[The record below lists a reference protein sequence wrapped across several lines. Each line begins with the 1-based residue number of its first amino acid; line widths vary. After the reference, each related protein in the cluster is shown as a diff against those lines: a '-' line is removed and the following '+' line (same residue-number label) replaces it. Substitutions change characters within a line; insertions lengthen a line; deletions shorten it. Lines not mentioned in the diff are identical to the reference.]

1 MCRRPQPSSVDL
13 SDDCNSLEEPLL
25 PPDQRYDDSSRS
37 TSAETSLPSRNIR
50 LTLMYTLIV
59 FAGRSLWSQ
68 SVLSTF
74 VYLLQN
80 KDPKAVGVISA
91 AMGLTQLFVS
101 FPAGIFVD
109 RYRRDYL
116 LKVAT
121 VVGLVAIGL
130 TYTAVLAKHSF
141 HWLIGALSV
150 WGVFWGISDTSL
162 SALFADSIPD
172 GQRSKYF
179 TQRSILVKVGNMTGP
194 VSALILFAF
203 LGNEWTTQDCA
214 IVMAFGNA
222 ICIPAVLLLACL
234 SDDNLGVGEK
244 ASDAETEPLSSNE
257 TSMHDDSVLSN
268 DEEQDEEQPHR
279 VWCLLPEHRITPVL
293 ICTADV
299 ISGLGL
305 GMSIRYFPIFFLEN
319 LKLSPIL
326 VQVLYILSPMGQAIL
341 MHFGQELSMSIGRC
355 RTTVLFKWIGVGFMF
370 GMIAAF
376 HWNLPHWLVCA
387 FFVLRTSFVN
397 ATSALT
403 KSVLMDSVP
412 KQERGKW
419 SSLES
424 VNMFGW
430 SGSAILGGILVG
442 SKGLL
447 FNFIVTASIQLIAT
461 LPVLALISRDGIE
474 GMTVE
479 HRSRSDLSIVDDDSD
494 EINSAV

>member
-1 MCRRPQPSSVDL
+1 MCRRPNQRVDL

-25 PPDQRYDDSSRS
+25 PPHQRYDDERRS
-37 TSAETSLPSRNIR
+37 ASDDESSLPSRNIQ
-50 LTLMYTLIV
+50 LTLIYTLIV

-80 KDPKAVGVISA
+80 NDPKAVGVISA

-116 LKVAT
+116 LKAAS
-121 VVGLVAIGL
+121 VVGLVAISL
-130 TYTAVLAKHSF
+130 TYTAILAKHSF
-141 HWLIGALSV
+141 NWLIGALSV

-162 SALFADSIPD
+162 GALFADSIPD

-214 IVMAFGNA
+214 IVMAVGNA

-234 SDDNLGVGEK
+234 SDDNQEGEK
-244 ASDAETEPLSSNE
+244 AGDEETEPLSSD
-257 TSMHDDSVLSN
+257 DDSTRDDTVLSDN
-268 DEEQDEEQPHR
+268 EEDGEEERDR
-279 VWCLLPEHRITPVL
+279 VWGLLPEHRIIPVL

-319 LKLSPIL
+319 LKLSPVV
-326 VQVLYILSPMGQAIL
+326 VQVLYILSPMGQAIMMYL
-341 MHFGQELSMSIGRC
+341 GQEWSMSFGRC
-355 RTTVLFKWIGVGFMF
+355 RTTVLFKWIGVAFMF
-370 GMIAAF
+370 GMIAAS
-376 HWNLPHWLVCA
+376 HWNLPHWLVCV

-419 SSLES
+419 SSMES

-430 SGSAILGGILVG
+430 SGSAVLGGILVG

-447 FNFIVTASIQLIAT
+447 FNFAVTASIQLIAT

-479 HRSRSDLSIVDDDSD
+479 HSLRSDPSIVDDDSD
-494 EINSAV
+494 AMSSAV